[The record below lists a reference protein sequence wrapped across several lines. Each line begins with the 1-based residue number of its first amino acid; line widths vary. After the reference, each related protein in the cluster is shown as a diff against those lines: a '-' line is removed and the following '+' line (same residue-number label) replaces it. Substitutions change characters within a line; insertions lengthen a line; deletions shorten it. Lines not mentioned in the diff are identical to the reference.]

1 MRKILWIVA
10 CCAIA
15 PPAAHAAQPDAYHT
29 HYPPH
34 YFFTYY
40 SPPAPSA
47 EGRIGF
53 NSGEE
58 RGFAGQY
65 LREND
70 ENYGRSHG
78 LKTSSADC
86 EFSSCPCP
94 STYYRNS
101 TNCNPVVIPPHPA
114 PPDDP
119 CTHGICEQGLGTNQE
134 ETNE

>member
-34 YFFTYY
+34 YFFTYN

-47 EGRIGF
+47 EGRFGF
-53 NSGEE
+53 DSGED

-65 LREND
+65 LRE
-70 ENYGRSHG
+70 ENYDRSHG
-78 LKTSSADC
+78 LGAQAEC

-94 STYYRNS
+94 SPYFRNS
-101 TNCNPVVIPPHPA
+101 QNCNPVVITPRPPNTRTLEEECKHRDG
-114 PPDDP
+114 DD
-119 CTHGICEQGLGTNQE
+119 CNALIDN
-134 ETNE
+134 